1 MKIIE
6 KITYTISLL
15 GVAAVVLLL
24 LSAPAFNAL
33 AYYKMLLVSIIA
45 AFVAPMYAIID
56 FKLEELA
63 KDHERKENLNDKNK
77 QL

>member
-15 GVAAVVLLL
+15 GVAAVVLLS

-33 AYYKMLLVSIIA
+33 AYYKMLLISIIA

-63 KDHERKENLNDKNK
+63 KEQAAKKKEQNK
-77 QL
+77 

>member
-15 GVAAVVLLL
+15 GVAAVILLL

-45 AFVAPMYAIID
+45 AFVAPIYAIID

-63 KDHERKENLNDKNK
+63 KEQAAKKKEQNK
-77 QL
+77 

>member
-33 AYYKMLLVSIIA
+33 AYYKMLLVAIIA
-45 AFVAPMYAIID
+45 AFIAPMYAIID

-63 KDHERKENLNDKNK
+63 KEQAAKKKEQNK
-77 QL
+77 

>member
-33 AYYKMLLVSIIA
+33 AYYKMLLISIIA

-63 KDHERKENLNDKNK
+63 KEQTAKKKEQNK
-77 QL
+77 

>member
-63 KDHERKENLNDKNK
+63 KEQAAKKKEQNK
-77 QL
+77 

>member
-6 KITYTISLL
+6 KVTYTISLL
-15 GVAAVVLLL
+15 GIAAVVLLL

-33 AYYKMLLVSIIA
+33 AYYKMLLVAIIA
-45 AFVAPMYAIID
+45 AFIAPMYAIID

-63 KDHERKENLNDKNK
+63 KEQAAKKKEQNK
-77 QL
+77 

>member
-15 GVAAVVLLL
+15 GVAAVILLL

-33 AYYKMLLVSIIA
+33 AYYKMLLASIIA

-63 KDHERKENLNDKNK
+63 KEQVAKKKEQNK
-77 QL
+77 

>member
-1 MKIIE
+1 MKFIE

-63 KDHERKENLNDKNK
+63 KEQAAKKKEQNK
-77 QL
+77 

>member
-1 MKIIE
+1 MKFIE

-33 AYYKMLLVSIIA
+33 AYYKMLLISIIA

-63 KDHERKENLNDKNK
+63 KEQAAKKKEQNK
-77 QL
+77 

>member
-15 GVAAVVLLL
+15 GVAAVVLLS

-63 KDHERKENLNDKNK
+63 KEQAAKKKEQNK
-77 QL
+77 